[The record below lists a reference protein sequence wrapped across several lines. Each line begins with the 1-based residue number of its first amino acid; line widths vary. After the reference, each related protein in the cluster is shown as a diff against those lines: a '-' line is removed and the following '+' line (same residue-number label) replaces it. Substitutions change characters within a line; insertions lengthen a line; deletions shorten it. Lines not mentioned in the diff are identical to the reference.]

1 MAYDEE
7 SLFAGIAIGK
17 SMKGWSRAPA
27 KANAYKVGTIPL
39 INYIAPYRATS
50 LPRMPLLDVSTDM
63 SAVALL
69 RGYTTQADYLE
80 VI

>member
-27 KANAYKVGTIPL
+27 QANRNTVGGTIPL
-39 INYIAPYRATS
+39 TGCSYSAKILPCLAVLGVPVEVAATI
-50 LPRMPLLDVSTDM
+50 LTHRE
-63 SAVALL
+63 
-69 RGYTTQADYLE
+69 TTQADYLE
-80 VI
+80 VT

>member
-27 KANAYKVGTIPL
+27 QSSNRNPVGTIPL
-39 INYIAPYRATS
+39 TRYPYSAKI
-50 LPRMPLLDVSTDM
+50 LPCL
-63 SAVALL
+63 AVLGVPVKVTAIVLANKE
-69 RGYTTQADYLE
+69 TTQADYLE
-80 VI
+80 VT

>member
-27 KANAYKVGTIPL
+27 KASAYAGGTIPL
-39 INYIAPYRATS
+39 NYAIPYTASILSWLATS
-50 LPRMPLLDVSTDM
+50 ASLSG
-63 SAVALL
+63 AVATISILKE
-69 RGYTTQADYLE
+69 TTEADYLE
-80 VI
+80 VT